1 MATERK
7 SLEQYLADMTKVAG
21 ADKGE
26 APATDLAFI
35 DKLAAAVSDI
45 AKETTTEGAEAAAGA
60 AAAQTL
66 ENRPETV
73 AAKAGIKVQPGNA
86 GDELALQA
94 MMEVI
99 GPEGMPAGADLSQE
113 VPVNAVAELP
123 VVTDLDNFVKSPND
137 FSKSEAAA
145 ALELAGEAA
154 KVAAATGDLDD
165 GIDFISKHASA
176 EYIPAIVETMGEIL
190 DGEKTAGATEVTPEL
205 VASAV
210 EIIKNAGL
218 ADKVVELS
226 KTGADCS
233 DAELCKLAEDILN
246 AEQGLIAGQQ
256 NIEKTAGE
264 AQAFGKVV
272 AQTFLSEL
280 KKHAEDEGKKKEGEE
295 NKKKEDEKKEG
306 EEKLAGA
313 VEAVK
318 GLIALI
324 KKGEIA

>member
-1 MATERK
+1 MAQRK
-7 SLEQYLADMTKVAG
+7 SLDQYLTDITKTAG
-21 ADKGE
+21 ANKGE

-45 AKETTTEGAEAAAGA
+45 AKESTTEGAEAAAAA

-99 GPEGMPAGADLSQE
+99 GPEGMPAGAELTQE
-113 VPVNAVAELP
+113 NPVNAVAELP

-137 FSKSEAAA
+137 FNKSEAAA

-154 KVAAATGDLDD
+154 KVASATGDLDD

-176 EYIPAIVETMGEIL
+176 EYVPAIVETMGEIL
-190 DGEKTAGATEVTPEL
+190 DGEKTASAEIAPEM
-205 VASAV
+205 VEAAV

-246 AEQGLIAGQQ
+246 TEKNMIAGQQ

-280 KKHAEDEGKKKEGEE
+280 KKHAEDESKAKEKEGED
-295 NKKKEDEKKEG
+295 KKKEDDKKEG
-306 EEKLAGA
+306 EEKLASA
-313 VEAVK
+313 VDAVK
-318 GLIALI
+318 GLISLVKSGKLA
-324 KKGEIA
+324 